1 MHLLELQRGVLR
13 RGNSVRWP
21 GGIVPYVIRS
31 AYSMFF
37 LQLLLLRLLNTKELV
52 ELREPPSAYFNTY
65 SHIMMID
72 ILVEAADQDTIISAM
87 RRLESL
93 VAVNN
98 RQCIVFRPRVTSDQ
112 YYLVIEN
119 LDGCWSYV
127 RLLSFHKS
135 VDCVHVSYA
144 I

>member
-1 MHLLELQRGVLR
+1 M
-13 RGNSVRWP
+13 N
-21 GGIVPYVIRS
+21 
-31 AYSMFF
+31 F
-37 LQLLLLRLLNTKELV
+37 
-52 ELREPPSAYFNTY
+52 
-65 SHIMMID
+65 HIMMVAV
-72 ILVEAADQDTIISAM
+72 LVEAADQDTIISAM

-98 RQCIVFRPRVTSDQ
+98 QQCIVFRPRVTSDR

-127 RLLSFHKS
+127 NLLSFDKS
-135 VDCVHVSYA
+135 IHCTHVSFA